1 MSRTFAF
8 ALRTPTRRIVVRPA
22 VWDDIEGMARVSVD
36 TWRLTYKDVL
46 PKAYLERMRLVR
58 SETQR
63 SRLMMA
69 HGVHHFV
76 AIEPSAGEVVAFVS
90 CGPTRNG
97 GAAPGEIY
105 ELYVQ
110 RGFQGRGLGRRL
122 FRAAMD
128 RLARD
133 GHERMVV
140 WVLDQNPNFDFY
152 PRMGG
157 WLHSKKSI
165 RVGGQAVDQTA
176 YVWRLDRASGGGS
189 RPSVSG

>member
-8 ALRTPTRRIVVRPA
+8 ALRTPTRRIIVRPA
-22 VWDDIEGMARVSVD
+22 SWDDIEGMARVSID
-36 TWRLTYKDVL
+36 TWRLTYKDIL
-46 PKAYLERMRLVR
+46 PKAYLERLRPVR
-58 SETQR
+58 QETQR
-63 SRLMMA
+63 SRMMHA
-69 HGVHHFV
+69 PGVHHFV

-97 GAAPGEIY
+97 GSAPGEIY

-110 RGFQGRGLGRRL
+110 NGFQGRGLGRRL

-133 GHERMVV
+133 GHERLVV
-140 WVLDQNPNFDFY
+140 WVLNENPNFNFY

-157 WLHSKKSI
+157 WLHARKTI
-165 RVGGQAVDQTA
+165 RVGGRAVEETA
-176 YVWRLDRASGGGS
+176 YLWPLDRAN
-189 RPSVSG
+189 RA

>member
-1 MSRTFAF
+1 MSRAFAF
-8 ALRTPTRRIVVRPA
+8 ALRTPTRRIIVRPA
-22 VWDDIEGMARVSVD
+22 SWDDIEGMARVSVD
-36 TWRLTYKDVL
+36 TWRLTYDNIL

-58 SETQR
+58 SEHQR
-63 SRLMMA
+63 SRMMYA

-76 AIEPSAGEVVAFVS
+76 AVEPAAGEVIGFVS

-97 GAAPGEIY
+97 GSAPGEIY

-110 RGFQGRGLGRRL
+110 NGFQGRGVGRRL

-140 WVLDQNPNFDFY
+140 WVLNENPNFAFY

-157 WLHSKKSI
+157 WLHAKKSI
-165 RVGGQAVDQTA
+165 RVGGKAVEETA
-176 YVWRLDRASGGGS
+176 YLWPLDRVNKA
-189 RPSVSG
+189 

>member
-1 MSRTFAF
+1 MSRSFAF
-8 ALRTPTRRIVVRPA
+8 ALRTPTRRIIVRPA
-22 VWDDIEGMARVSVD
+22 SWDDIEGMARVSVD
-36 TWRLTYKDVL
+36 TWRLTYKDIL

-58 SETQR
+58 QETQR
-63 SRLMMA
+63 SRMMHA
-69 HGVHHFV
+69 PGVHHFV

-97 GAAPGEIY
+97 GSASGEIY

-110 RGFQGRGLGRRL
+110 NGYQGRGLGRRL

-133 GHERMVV
+133 GHERLVV
-140 WVLDQNPNFDFY
+140 WVLNENPNFNFY

-157 WLHSKKSI
+157 WLHAKKTI
-165 RVGGQAVDQTA
+165 RVGGRGVDETA
-176 YVWRLDRASGGGS
+176 YLWPLDRAN
-189 RPSVSG
+189 RA

>member
-8 ALRTPTRRIVVRPA
+8 ALRTPTRRIIVRSA
-22 VWDDIEGMARVSVD
+22 GWDDIEGMARVSVD
-36 TWRLTYKDVL
+36 TWRLTYKDIL
-46 PKAYLERMRLVR
+46 PKAYLERLRLVR
-58 SETQR
+58 QETQR
-63 SRLMMA
+63 SRMMHA
-69 HGVHHFV
+69 PGCYHFV
-76 AIEPSAGEVVAFVS
+76 AIEPAAGEVVGFVS

-110 RGFQGRGLGRRL
+110 NGYQGRGLGRRL

-133 GHERMVV
+133 GHERLVV
-140 WVLDQNPNFDFY
+140 WVLDENPNFAFY

-157 WLHSKKSI
+157 WLHAKKTI
-165 RVGGQAVDQTA
+165 RVGGRAVSETA
-176 YVWRLDRASGGGS
+176 YLWPLDRVNRA
-189 RPSVSG
+189 

>member
-1 MSRTFAF
+1 MNRAFAF
-8 ALRTPTRRIVVRPA
+8 ALRTPTRRIGVRA
-22 VWDDIEGMARVSVD
+22 ASWDDIAGMSRVSVD
-36 TWRLTYKDVL
+36 TWRLTYADIL
-46 PKAYLERMRLVR
+46 PKAYLERMRLLNQ
-58 SETQR
+58 EHQR
-63 SRLMMA
+63 SRMMHA

-76 AIEPSAGEVVAFVS
+76 AVEPAAGEVVGFVS

-97 GAAPGEIY
+97 GAATGEIY

-110 RGFQGRGLGRRL
+110 NGYQGRGVGRRL

-140 WVLDQNPNFDFY
+140 WVLNDNPNFGFY

-157 WLHSKKSI
+157 WLHAKKTI
-165 RVGGQAVDQTA
+165 RVGGKAVDETA
-176 YVWRLDRASGGGS
+176 YLWPLDRAN
-189 RPSVSG
+189 RV

>member
-8 ALRTPTRRIVVRPA
+8 ALRTPTRRIIVRPA
-22 VWDDIEGMARVSVD
+22 SWDDIEGMARVSVD
-36 TWRLTYKDVL
+36 TWRLTYKDIL
-46 PKAYLERMRLVR
+46 PKAYLERLRAVR
-58 SETQR
+58 QETQR
-63 SRLMMA
+63 SRMMHA
-69 HGVHHFV
+69 PGVHHFV
-76 AIEPSAGEVVAFVS
+76 AIEPSAGEVVGFVS

-110 RGFQGRGLGRRL
+110 NGFQGRGLGRRL

-133 GHERMVV
+133 GHERLVV
-140 WVLDQNPNFDFY
+140 WVLNENPNFNFY

-157 WLHSKKSI
+157 WLHAKKTI
-165 RVGGQAVDQTA
+165 RVGGRAVDETA
-176 YVWRLDRASGGGS
+176 YLWPLDRVNRA
-189 RPSVSG
+189 

>member
-8 ALRTPTRRIVVRPA
+8 ALRTPTRRIIVRA
-22 VWDDIEGMARVSVD
+22 ASWDDVEGMARVSVD
-36 TWRLTYKDVL
+36 TWRLTYWDVL

-58 SETQR
+58 HETQR
-63 SRLMMA
+63 SRMMHA
-69 HGVHHFV
+69 QGVHHFV
-76 AIEPSAGEVVAFVS
+76 AIEPSAGEVVGFVS

-110 RGFQGRGLGRRL
+110 NGFQGRGIGRRL

-133 GHERMVV
+133 GHERLVV
-140 WVLDQNPNFDFY
+140 WVLNENPNFNFY

-157 WLHSKKSI
+157 WLHARKSI
-165 RVGGQAVDQTA
+165 RVGGKAVDETA
-176 YVWRLDRASGGGS
+176 YLWPLDRVNRA
-189 RPSVSG
+189 

>member
-1 MSRTFAF
+1 MNRAFAF
-8 ALRTPTRRIVVRPA
+8 ALRTPTRRIGVRA
-22 VWDDIEGMARVSVD
+22 ASWDDIVGMSRVSVD
-36 TWRLTYKDVL
+36 TWRLTYADIL
-46 PKAYLERMRLVR
+46 PKAYLERMRLLNQ
-58 SETQR
+58 EHQR
-63 SRLMMA
+63 SRMMHA

-76 AIEPSAGEVVAFVS
+76 AVEPAAGEVVGFVS

-97 GAAPGEIY
+97 GAATGEIY

-110 RGFQGRGLGRRL
+110 NGYQGRGVGRRL

-140 WVLDQNPNFDFY
+140 WVLNDNPNFGFY

-157 WLHSKKSI
+157 WLHAKKTI
-165 RVGGQAVDQTA
+165 RVGGKSVDETA
-176 YVWRLDRASGGGS
+176 YLWPLDRAN
-189 RPSVSG
+189 RV